1 MLVIG
6 GNNMNVLV
14 YPKCTTCKK
23 AIKWLKDNDVEAV
36 VRHIVEEPLSRDE
49 IKELHLK
56 SGLEIKKFFNTS
68 GMKYRELGLKDR
80 LKEMSLDECYDLL
93 ASDGMLV
100 KRPLAYDEEKV
111 TSGFKEDTYNEQW
124 KK

>member
-56 SGLEIKKFFNTS
+56 SGLEIK
-68 GMKYRELGLKDR
+68 
-80 LKEMSLDECYDLL
+80 
-93 ASDGMLV
+93 
-100 KRPLAYDEEKV
+100 
-111 TSGFKEDTYNEQW
+111 
-124 KK
+124 